1 MLEEGEK
8 NGDDDAAFEAFA
20 EADEEH
26 LGDGQCRRLMSYV
39 AMDEAL

>member
-1 MLEEGEK
+1 LLEEGEK

-26 LGDGQCRRLMSYV
+26 LWED
-39 AMDEAL
+39 